1 MIVQIFVKS
10 VHVVSAKM
18 MVKTWND
25 GSVLYMQNCGYSD
38 LCVVNKYTYFHK
50 KNILVLTGIK
60 KPDENYYLSLKN
72 ISEKYI
78 GE

>member
-10 VHVVSAKM
+10 VHIVSAKM

-38 LCVVNKYTYFHK
+38 LCVSI
-50 KNILVLTGIK
+50 NIHIFIK
-60 KPDENYYLSLKN
+60 KIFLF
-72 ISEKYI
+72 
-78 GE
+78 